1 MKRFGFI
8 GFGAMA
14 RYVLKVLEG
23 YNGAVPELI
32 GILDTLD
39 AVGGLRTEL
48 ANRVPVVETLEQLLA
63 LRPDLVVEC
72 SVSTVVRSHAED
84 VLKSGTNLLVISLS
98 AFAEPGLLDCV
109 RAAAMTGGAQLILPA
124 GAIGGIDAIAAARL
138 GGLRYVRL
146 TSTKP
151 PKAWK
156 GTPAE
161 QVVDLDDPR
170 TAATL
175 FRGSAGEAAGSYPKN
190 ANVAAALAIAD
201 LGLDATEVQLVADS
215 TAAGNTHRIEAE
227 GAFGSLTVEMCG
239 NALPNNPKTSM
250 LAALSVA
257 RTLLGLE
264 APVVI

>member
-14 RYVLKVLEG
+14 RHVLKVLEG

-32 GILDTLD
+32 GIVEARDV
-39 AVGGLRTEL
+39 VGELRTEL
-48 ANRVPVVETLEQLLA
+48 ANRVPVLETLEQLLA

-72 SVSTVVRSHAED
+72 AVSTMVRAHGVD
-84 VLKSGTNLLVISLS
+84 VLKSGTDLLVISLS
-98 AFAEPGLLDCV
+98 AFAEPGLLDRL
-109 RAAAMTGGAQLILPA
+109 RAAAITGGAQLTLPA
-124 GAIGGIDAIAAARL
+124 GALGGIDAIAAARL
-138 GGLRYVRL
+138 GGLQYVSL

-161 QVVDLDDPR
+161 QNVDLDDLR
-170 TAATL
+170 TAVT
-175 FRGSAGEAAGSYPKN
+175 FFQGSAGEAAGSYPKN
-190 ANVAAALAIAD
+190 ANVAVALAVAG
-201 LGLDATEVQLVADS
+201 LGLDATEVQLVADP

-257 RTLLGLE
+257 RTLLNLE